1 MESSD
6 ARSSGAS
13 KQAHRKV
20 RTGCT
25 VCRERRIKCD
35 ELRPACDVGQ
45 SSTRIAATLHSHGD
59 ARLKVCAQPLPV
71 PRSLSFPWPVP
82 TTEIEQ
88 RLLSRVHYAYQDL
101 STTGIS
107 EHFTGCNHF
116 SRYSICPAGRQY
128 PGIWLLANYISL
140 MAMAAHNEPL
150 RNSLYS
156 IGAASLLPVTHDSS
170 LRAAEIHYRLKAI
183 DGMQATIRELGVR
196 CYSVEEMSNVRQGL
210 LGCARLLSWYA
221 PDKYRCA
228 RLNTRYRNDFITD
241 QTRQLDRSL
250 SQRDPETIDPKMQ
263 NFQSPSKPDQVPETQ
278 GHQLLDQLQRSTHYL
293 ARRCKDD
300 EELRAAVTELGC
312 LVSNFRHFSLQY
324 SSLED
329 ALGTMYAA
337 RSWLRFV
344 PNATSRLAARDP
356 LVILVLAHWELLTYI
371 MLTMVSCDVRALSM
385 QERERSVIN
394 LLRCLSDASLLQQ
407 QPINAVNVRIAN
419 QHNKAR
425 LKWVAIAELSLQSC
439 GANTT
444 PQPGMVSNEHTC

>member
-1 MESSD
+1 
-6 ARSSGAS
+6 
-13 KQAHRKV
+13 
-20 RTGCT
+20 
-25 VCRERRIKCD
+25 
-35 ELRPACDVGQ
+35 
-45 SSTRIAATLHSHGD
+45 
-59 ARLKVCAQPLPV
+59 
-71 PRSLSFPWPVP
+71 
-82 TTEIEQ
+82 
-88 RLLSRVHYAYQDL
+88 
-101 STTGIS
+101 
-107 EHFTGCNHF
+107 
-116 SRYSICPAGRQY
+116 
-128 PGIWLLANYISL
+128 
-140 MAMAAHNEPL
+140 MAAHNEPL

-221 PDKYRCA
+221 PDKDEYVGLLRGSDA
-228 RLNTRYRNDFITD
+228 
-241 QTRQLDRSL
+241 LDRSL

>member
-1 MESSD
+1 MESSV

-35 ELRPACDVGQ
+35 ELRPACTQCRRLKSRHLSAAKPCIYNDSDVGQ

-116 SRYSICPAGRQY
+116 SR
-128 PGIWLLANYISL
+128 L

-221 PDKYRCA
+221 PDKDEYVGLLRGSDA
-228 RLNTRYRNDFITD
+228 
-241 QTRQLDRSL
+241 LDRSL

-263 NFQSPSKPDQVPETQ
+263 NFQSPSKPDQQDVAKMMKSFA
-278 GHQLLDQLQRSTHYL
+278 QRSQSL
-293 ARRCKDD
+293 A
-300 EELRAAVTELGC
+300 VW
-312 LVSNFRHFSLQY
+312 FRIFAISLFNI
-324 SSLED
+324 
-329 ALGTMYAA
+329 A
-337 RSWLRFV
+337 
-344 PNATSRLAARDP
+344 
-356 LVILVLAHWELLTYI
+356 
-371 MLTMVSCDVRALSM
+371 
-385 QERERSVIN
+385 
-394 LLRCLSDASLLQQ
+394 LLR
-407 QPINAVNVRIAN
+407 
-419 QHNKAR
+419 
-425 LKWVAIAELSLQSC
+425 
-439 GANTT
+439 T
-444 PQPGMVSNEHTC
+444 P